1 MNNIEFIKLA
11 SKVGII
17 VLMLG
22 IGLSMAGVLGFFFE
36 SSAAYKPTLV
46 SGLVIGA
53 VGYILVASQ
62 NILAED
68 I

>member
-1 MNNIEFIKLA
+1 MNSVDFIKMA
-11 SKVGII
+11 SKVGIVI
-17 VLMLG
+17 LILG
-22 IGLSMAGVLGFFFE
+22 IGLAFAGFLGFFVE
-36 SSAAYKPTLV
+36 SDAANKPTII

-68 I
+68 F